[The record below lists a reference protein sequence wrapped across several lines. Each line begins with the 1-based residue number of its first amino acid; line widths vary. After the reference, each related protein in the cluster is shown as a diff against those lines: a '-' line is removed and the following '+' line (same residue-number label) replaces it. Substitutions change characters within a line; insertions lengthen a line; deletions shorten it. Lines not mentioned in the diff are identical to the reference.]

1 MSPDGRITH
10 WQERIILTAIP
21 LDDAVTIIASQGP
34 DLDIDV
40 KRKA

>member
-1 MSPDGRITH
+1 LDGTEVEIVAP
-10 WQERIILTAIP
+10 E
-21 LDDAVTIIASQGP
+21 GP